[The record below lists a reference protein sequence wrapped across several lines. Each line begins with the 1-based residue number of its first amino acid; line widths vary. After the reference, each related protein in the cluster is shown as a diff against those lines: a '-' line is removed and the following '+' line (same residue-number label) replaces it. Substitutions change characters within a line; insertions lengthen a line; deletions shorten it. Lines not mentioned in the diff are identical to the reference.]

1 MVKEPHQFITD
12 SEGKRTHVL
21 LTIEEYEELLDQILD
36 LEDAQA
42 LRQRRAEG
50 GERVSLDDLKKQ
62 LGL

>member
-12 SEGKRTHVL
+12 SEGNRTHVL

-36 LEDAQA
+36 LEDLQT